1 MYHGFALIADYQKNI
16 IDSKEVSTIIYNFNK
31 DQIPGGFSDAI
42 RKLNRKNDMKD
53 TQDSASEAPQA
64 EPCTVELFKKNAMEI
79 KEAAEHIDF
88 QTDAE
93 KDCAKDTIRLLRST
107 IEVIES
113 KM

>member
-1 MYHGFALIADYQKNI
+1 MQSENLIIKM
-16 IDSKEVSTIIYNFNK
+16 
-31 DQIPGGFSDAI
+31 
-42 RKLNRKNDMKD
+42 MKD

-93 KDCAKDTIRLLRST
+93 KNVQKIQYAY
-107 IEVIES
+107 
-113 KM
+113 

>member
-1 MYHGFALIADYQKNI
+1 MN
-16 IDSKEVSTIIYNFNK
+16 E
-31 DQIPGGFSDAI
+31 DQIPGEFSDAI
-42 RKLNRKNDMKD
+42 RKLNHKDDMKD
-53 TQDSASEAPQA
+53 AQDSASEAPQA

-93 KDCAKDTIRLLRST
+93 KECAKDTIRFLRGA
-107 IEVIES
+107 IEIIES